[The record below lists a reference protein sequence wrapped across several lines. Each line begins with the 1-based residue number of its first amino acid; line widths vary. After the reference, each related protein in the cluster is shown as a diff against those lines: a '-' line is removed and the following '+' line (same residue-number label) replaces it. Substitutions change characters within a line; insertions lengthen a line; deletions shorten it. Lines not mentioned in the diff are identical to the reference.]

1 MPWQNK
7 KKNYRGPHNMHGAAQ
22 TVANRK
28 QQWDFFY
35 ESDGWT
41 ENKS

>member
-1 MPWQNK
+1 
-7 KKNYRGPHNMHGAAQ
+7 MHGAAQ
-22 TVANRK
+22 RVDNRE
-28 QQWDFFY
+28 QHLHFFH